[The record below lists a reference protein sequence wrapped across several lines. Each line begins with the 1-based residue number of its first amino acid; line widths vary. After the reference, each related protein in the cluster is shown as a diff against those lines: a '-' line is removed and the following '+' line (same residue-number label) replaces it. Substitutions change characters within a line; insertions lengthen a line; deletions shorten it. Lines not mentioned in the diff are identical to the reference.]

1 MKATHFAKLSNYG
14 KLFFYSRKIIF
25 MIYLILHC
33 SVFFYLLQLPFIFT
47 IYAYIYHDL
56 FGQLPHSTRQA
67 IGIHEQ

>member
-1 MKATHFAKLSNYG
+1 MKTTHFAKPSNYG
-14 KLFFYSRKIIF
+14 KLFFYSRKIIL

>member
-14 KLFFYSRKIIF
+14 KLFFYSQKIIF

-33 SVFFYLLQLPFIFT
+33 SVFFYLLQLPFIFA

-56 FGQLPHSTRQA
+56 FGQLPRSTRQA